1 MQCKFVSH
9 HPSTQPLN
17 LYLMIIFWQ
26 LAYMA
31 IGALSKIWYALSKTL
46 AERAAWEFCNKNGID
61 LVTILPSF
69 LVGPSLPPEL
79 CSTASDVLGLLKGV
93 FYSPLIEFIRGCT

>member
-1 MQCKFVSH
+1 MYLAH
-9 HPSTQPLN
+9 DHLLAWPLVHI
-17 LYLMIIFWQ
+17 YII
-26 LAYMA
+26 LR
-31 IGALSKIWYALSKTL
+31 KIWYALSKTL

-69 LVGPSLPPEL
+69 VVGPSLPQDL

-93 FYSPLIEFIRGCT
+93 FYSPLIKLIRGSS

>member
-1 MQCKFVSH
+1 
-9 HPSTQPLN
+9 
-17 LYLMIIFWQ
+17 
-26 LAYMA
+26 MA
-31 IGALSKIWYALSKTL
+31 IGALRKIWYALSKTL

-69 LVGPSLPPEL
+69 VVGPSLSPDL

-93 FYSPLIEFIRGCT
+93 FYSPLIKLMAVVRSY

>member
-1 MQCKFVSH
+1 
-9 HPSTQPLN
+9 
-17 LYLMIIFWQ
+17 
-26 LAYMA
+26 MA
-31 IGALSKIWYALSKTL
+31 IGALPKIWYALSKTL

-69 LVGPSLPPEL
+69 LVGPSLPPDL

-93 FYSPLIEFIRGCT
+93 FYSPLIELIRGCSTFVIVLVPEIKLKYRSMQSYLLL